1 MALMRSELFFV
12 GLSVVVWVVAGA
24 AFWWSWHR
32 IGHFM
37 TSYVGEPPKA

>member
-1 MALMRSELFFV
+1 
-12 GLSVVVWVVAGA
+12 VWVVAGG